1 MRRSL
6 WWVEGV
12 GERRPAGVAWMY
24 PCLGLAFVAVLIFVS
39 GGSAAGNESATDAVK
54 DTVNQVLGLL
64 EDPDLKKPENE
75 AELRKKLVEEVGKRF
90 GFEQM
95 ALRSLGRYSRT
106 LSQEQKKEFVEVFK
120 EFLSK
125 SYANRFR
132 NYSGQQV
139 KFLDERREGDFAEVR
154 TKLVDKTE
162 IPIDYRLLLDDG
174 KWQVYDVIADGVSL
188 VRNYRSQFQ
197 RIISTSSYQ
206 KLVEKLRSK
215 SEQLDSVS
223 Q

>member
-6 WWVEGV
+6 RWVERG
-12 GERRPAGVAWMY
+12 GGRRPAKAAWTS
-24 PCLGLAFVAVLIFVS
+24 PCVGLAVFACLVFVS
-39 GGSAAGNESATDAVK
+39 EVSAAGEESATEAVK
-54 DTVNQVLGLL
+54 ETVNQVLDLL
-64 EDPDLKKPENE
+64 KDPELKKPERE
-75 AELRKKLVEEVGKRF
+75 SELRRALQDVVGKRF

-106 LSQEQKKEFVEVFK
+106 LSQEQKEEFVEVFK

-139 KFLDERREGDFAEVR
+139 KFLDERREGEFAEVR

-162 IPIDYRLLLDDG
+162 IPIDYRLLLADG

-215 SEQLDSVS
+215 SEQLDSAS